1 MVFPLVFLLPSPQ
14 LFYAG
19 NASRTARRFDSEQA
33 KSFNFWFLGSDFCVT
48 LGKGLNLFVV
58 SFLMNIWN

>member
-33 KSFNFWFLGSDFCVT
+33 KSFNF
-48 LGKGLNLFVV
+48 
-58 SFLMNIWN
+58 